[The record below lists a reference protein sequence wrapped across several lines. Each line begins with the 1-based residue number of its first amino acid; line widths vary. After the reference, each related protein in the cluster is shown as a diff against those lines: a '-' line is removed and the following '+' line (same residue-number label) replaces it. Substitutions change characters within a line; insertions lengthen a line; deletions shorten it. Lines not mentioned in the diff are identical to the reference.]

1 MKTYESLEIL
11 HRIAAS
17 YPQFDLTG
25 KHGEKRIEIWCEML
39 KNMPYQGVL
48 ENVNKHI
55 QISKFAPSIADV
67 AAYSRQVNEYL
78 VKSRQLEASV
88 NKSRI
93 SGHFR
98 TAKDFLPDEISER
111 YENALREKRK
121 NERKANKY

>member
-1 MKTYESLEIL
+1 VRKYESLEIL

-17 YPQFDLTG
+17 YPNFDLTG

-39 KNMPYQGVL
+39 MDMPYHEVL
-48 ENVNKHI
+48 TNVNKHI
-55 QISKFAPSIADV
+55 RISKFPPSIADV

-78 VKSRQLEASV
+78 VKSREWEASV
-88 NKSRI
+88 NNSRI
-93 SGHFR
+93 SGHFK

-111 YENALREKRK
+111 YENGLREKRK